1 MVVLAGRLWVVMV
14 VVLLAGCVWWGV
26 DFGVLFR

>member
-14 VVLLAGCVWWGV
+14 VVLLVGCVWWGV
-26 DFGVLFR
+26 DFGVLFW